1 MNSKLT
7 TIASLTLV
15 FGVLTATRASAQM
28 TWTDKG
34 FVNVTFG
41 VQGGSHSL
49 ETSSTF
55 DLYGEQGSLATTQD
69 VGGGPIFD
77 VTAGYRV
84 WRNLA
89 VGASFSRSAS
99 DADVAIAAQVPHP
112 NLFDTLRPLAAISE
126 GSEHSE
132 SAFHLHGTWMVPVT
146 DKVDV
151 GLSFGPTIFA
161 VSQDVPAAITV
172 SEPTPTLASTTI
184 TRVDKTTVG
193 VHFGADVTYLVTPR
207 FGAGLLLRYAWG
219 SADIEG
225 ASDSLTVGGFQIG
238 AGLRVRF

>member
-1 MNSKLT
+1 LNSKLT

-69 VGGGPIFD
+69 VGGG
-77 VTAGYRV
+77 
-84 WRNLA
+84 
-89 VGASFSRSAS
+89 RSAS